1 MKNIHVAIIFLALAF
16 SAATAQMDQNESK
29 EIYFDAVSFR
39 AAETDTMA
47 RVDVYTI
54 VPYQAVSFIRSADMY
69 YAGYDLFITI
79 RDSSRKF
86 SKEITKSRK
95 LSTENYFAVQG
106 GTTDFDYTQ
115 TTLNLAPGKYEISV
129 TVSDQNSKQSYSKSR
144 NLSVI
149 EFFKYQFSTSSL
161 LLLSSIEENNG
172 KYKITPHLSDNIS
185 TIKNNFYTFFE
196 LYNKTVSDTVDV
208 VYEILRPNDELVYKS
223 SKIKLPIKPEITQH
237 YLRIQLPEKMR
248 QGNYIL
254 RVIPLK
260 PSNRNEYTKDDYLA
274 IAERSIK
281 FKSNFIGNVFSDLTL
296 AIRQLRYVAEYDEI
310 NKMIAAPDEETR
322 GTLFDEFWKKMDPT
336 PSTDRN
342 EAFEEYYAR
351 INYANKNFRSGTDGW
366 LTDKGHVFIVYG
378 SPSNVETNSRNSY
391 GNIYERWT
399 YSFQNKEFVFL
410 DKNGFGDFKLYSPTS
425 VFDTYHYRAD

>member
-1 MKNIHVAIIFLALAF
+1 MKNILVTVVCFVLLL
-16 SAATAQMDQNESK
+16 SAAWAQMDQNESK
-29 EIYFDAVSFR
+29 EIFFDAVSFR
-39 AAETDTMA
+39 AADTDTMA

-54 VPYQAVSFIRSADMY
+54 VPYQAVTFIRSSDIY
-69 YAGYDLFITI
+69 YAGYDLFITV
-79 RDSSRKF
+79 RDSSGKHT
-86 SKEITKSRK
+86 KEITKSRK
-95 LSTENYFAVQG
+95 LSTDNYFAVQG

-115 TTLNLAPGKYEISV
+115 TTLNLKPGKYEISV
-129 TVSDQNSKQSYSKSR
+129 TVADQNSKQSYSKSR
-144 NLSVI
+144 TLTVI

-185 TIKNNFYTFFE
+185 TIKHNFYTFFE
-196 LYNKTVSDTVDV
+196 LYNKTLSDSVDV
-208 VYEILRPNDELVYKS
+208 VYEILKPNDELVYKS
-223 SKIKLPIKPEITQH
+223 AKIKLGIKPEVTRH
-237 YLRIQLPEKMR
+237 YLKIQLPEKTK

-260 PSNRNEYTKDDYLA
+260 PSQRAEYTKEDYLA

-296 AIRQLRYVAEYDEI
+296 AIRQLRYVAESDEVE
-310 NKMIAAPDEETR
+310 KMLAVPDEETR
-322 GTLFDEFWKKMDPT
+322 STMFDEFWKKLDPT
-336 PSTDRN
+336 PTTDRN

-351 INYANKNFRSGTDGW
+351 INYANKNFRSTTDGW

-378 SPSNVETNSRNSY
+378 NPTNVETSSRNSY

-410 DKNGFGDFKLYSPTS
+410 DKNGFGDFKLYNPTS
-425 VFDTYHYRAD
+425 VFDTYHFRNE